1 MPSEALESKTLVKNN
16 TKEQTVEDSLRALL
30 EKGKQR
36 GFVTYEE
43 MNDELPDEGFSPDRL
58 DNLLMTLDDMG
69 QGR

>member
-69 QGR
+69 R